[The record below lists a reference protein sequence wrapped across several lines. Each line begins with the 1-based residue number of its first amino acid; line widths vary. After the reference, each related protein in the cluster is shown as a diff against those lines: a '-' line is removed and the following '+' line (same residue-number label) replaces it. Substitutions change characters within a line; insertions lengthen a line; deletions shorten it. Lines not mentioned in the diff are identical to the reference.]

1 MINIDESKTL
11 ISVFNMQPEQMIKLR
26 KDIGITQHKL
36 AMMLGYKSRSM
47 ICQFETGAKKISPR
61 VALLCRHIE
70 EKYNGK
76 K

>member
-1 MINIDESKTL
+1 MNNIDDTKSV
-11 ISVFNMQPEQMIKLR
+11 ISVFNMKPEQMVRLR
-26 KDIGITQHKL
+26 SNIGITQHKL

-61 VALLCRHIE
+61 VALLCRHIK
-70 EKYNGK
+70 EKYDAK